1 MVELLNLSLLHCM
14 AEGYSS
20 VFRVALFSF
29 IAQHLKLALHR
40 ARAAEVG
47 RQGQEGTP
55 GPLHQFSPNLNP
67 QPGFGYQEF
76 STGPYQGSK
85 S

>member
-47 RQGQEGTP
+47 RQG
-55 GPLHQFSPNLNP
+55 
-67 QPGFGYQEF
+67 
-76 STGPYQGSK
+76 
-85 S
+85 